1 MFKNLNVK
9 CSHKY
14 GHPVVSAG
22 NPVHGLFY

>member
-1 MFKNLNVK
+1 VK
-9 CSHKY
+9 FSHKY